1 MEFKLPFPI
10 DRHTLFKG
18 IIMASLAVTTT
29 LLYLSQHM
37 AIVDL
42 GYRIE
47 QSRDTLA
54 ALSHQ
59 RAELLVEVASL
70 SSLARVERMAR
81 EQLGMVRPKPTQLVR
96 VVPSTRNA
104 DDTPEAD
111 GPLMLAAARLP

>member
-10 DRHTLFKG
+10 DRLTLLKG
-18 IIMASLAVTTT
+18 VIGVSLAIATT
-29 LLYLSQHM
+29 LLYLSHHM
-37 AIVDL
+37 AMVDL

-47 QSRDTLA
+47 QSRAELA

-70 SSLARVERMAR
+70 SSLARVEKMAR
-81 EQLGMVRPKPTQLVR
+81 TQLGMVRPKPTQLVR
-96 VVPSTRNA
+96 VLPPA
-104 DDTPEAD
+104 HHLDDSPGTD